1 LNSTIHFHRV
11 KNILVEIRNLS
22 YSNDVKNGINELL
35 MRCQNISEHLKA
47 RLESS
52 PNYIVD
58 SDIAFVPCN
67 EETYKRPDNIIKN
80 DMEHFL
86 CRKPRQRC
94 TQVINNVV
102 GNHVSKVEGW

>member
-1 LNSTIHFHRV
+1 
-11 KNILVEIRNLS
+11 
-22 YSNDVKNGINELL
+22 